1 MNRLTHHVRSN
12 AIAYLALFVAL
23 GGTSYAAL
31 EIPANSVGGRQIRNH
46 VINPVK
52 LNPKYI
58 AGSVRAWASVN
69 AKGKIVASSG
79 GASIVAS
86 VGADRDHVDP
96 RNRSAALLAQL
107 SRSATQLAQAVVP
120 IRPSLTHRIPVES
133 GARLVALVTVYVVRA
148 VGTPSAVSLTSWRSP
163 ARFRTE
169 MTVRHQLHV
178 SS

>member
-1 MNRLTHHVRSN
+1 MNLLTHHVRSN

-31 EIPANSVGGRQIRNH
+31 ELPANSVGGRQIRNH
-46 VINPVK
+46 VISPVK

-86 VGADRDHVDP
+86 VGADQITWKTTISR
-96 RNRSAALLAQL
+96 RCWQRSL
-107 SRSATQLAQAVVP
+107 STIQLAP
-120 IRPSLTHRIPVES
+120 GGISTP
-133 GARLVALVTVYVVRA
+133 ALR
-148 VGTPSAVSLTSWRSP
+148 
-163 ARFRTE
+163 
-169 MTVRHQLHV
+169 
-178 SS
+178 